1 MKEKGMEE
9 DFGQVLE
16 EVRRRDEQDMN
27 REVEPLRQAEDAV
40 LVDSSELTFE
50 ETVERILAIVEEKA
64 HG

>member
-1 MKEKGMEE
+1 MQEKGMEE
-9 DFGQVLE
+9 SFEQVLE

-40 LVDSSELTFE
+40 LVDSTHLTFDEVVE
-50 ETVERILAIVEEKA
+50 EILRIVEEKR

>member
-9 DFGQVLE
+9 DFDQVLE